1 MAISGSLKEL
11 TIAGQSFNVAAD
23 TNFSAQ
29 LSGFENSRIKH
40 SGGSMKKMIGQIRN
54 IENVV
59 VIVNGNERSA
69 LKNLSEATDDFIISF
84 VEASGDNYQGLGS
97 INLEPWENEENR
109 LPITLQPADD
119 WTALLS

>member
-1 MAISGSLKEL
+1 MAISGSLQDL
-11 TIAGQSFNVAAD
+11 SIAGQTFSVAAD

-29 LSGFENSRIKH
+29 LSGFENSRTPH
-40 SGGSMKKMIGQIRN
+40 SGGSMKKMIRRVRE

-59 VIVNGNERSA
+59 CICNGNERDA

-84 VEASGDNYQGLGS
+84 TDASGDNYQGLGS

-109 LPITLQPADD
+109 VSVTLQPAKD